1 MRLATNERERSRCLI
16 KSSLASSNDK
26 IKASFR
32 LIRQVVT
39 QYFEKSSFSRR
50 SLTRVN
56 SLQFP
61 NAFHIPVGSCH
72 SPSGLSHQR
81 WRGVKKKRERKR
93 FHSFL
98 LLLLLLLLQE
108 SRIQEWRIVSK
119 RQREDGSARNRHHD
133 RAMIIRGGR
142 NSSAWVGRR
151 LDVKWSAYVRT
162 EWWIGAGERGRLRK
176 NG

>member
-1 MRLATNERERSRCLI
+1 MFVANVRFKSTRNSSEYKYRNWRENFFKRKSLDFVLHLETKIINSKVSYFKLASIFFFFFFASIIATNERERSRCLI
-16 KSSLASSNDK
+16 KSSLAASNDK

-56 SLQFP
+56 SLQFS

-81 WRGVKKKRERKR
+81 WRGVKKKRKRKR
-93 FHSFL
+93 FHSFSFSFFFSKN
-98 LLLLLLLLQE
+98 QE
-108 SRIQEWRIVSK
+108 F
-119 RQREDGSARNRHHD
+119 
-133 RAMIIRGGR
+133 
-142 NSSAWVGRR
+142 
-151 LDVKWSAYVRT
+151 
-162 EWWIGAGERGRLRK
+162 K
-176 NG
+176 NGGL